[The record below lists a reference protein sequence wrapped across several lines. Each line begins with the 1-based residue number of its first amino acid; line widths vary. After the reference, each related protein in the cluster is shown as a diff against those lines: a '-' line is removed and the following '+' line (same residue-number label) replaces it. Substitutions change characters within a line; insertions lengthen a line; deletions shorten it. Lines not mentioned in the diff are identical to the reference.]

1 MKLKIIISILSLLS
15 LAFAAAGGVLYY
27 FSIKKTVVLEAE
39 RHGLMRSDMIKNNI
53 SGFLAEYIKPVQAL
67 ATLDEFRKLLESP
80 APDKA
85 VMAKVNHILDS
96 FNLSLATEACYVMD
110 RTGLTIA
117 SSNRNFFD
125 SFVGKNF
132 MFRPYFKQALLGR
145 SFLYLALGTTSG
157 KRGAYYSC
165 PVYGRHK
172 IYKTDSI
179 GRNCKVRIIGVIV
192 IKASIDSVEKILP
205 VNSDEIFMITDPH
218 GIIFISN
225 RKKLLFKSFNQ
236 LAPDVRKKL
245 IASKQFGTKP
255 LSYAGFKIIDENY
268 VKDKKGNL
276 YLIHTM
282 GINNLNGWKLV
293 QLQNLLLIRKR
304 IYNPILKV
312 TAFIVFIFT
321 ILIGISIYM
330 LYRLASNEL
339 AVRKKIEDKL
349 RKSEERYRTIYHNT
363 PVMLHSIDSEYRLI
377 SVSDHWLEATGY
389 TRKEVIGRELTD
401 FFTSESRE
409 KAENKILPEFF
420 DKGLNKDIPYRFIKK
435 DKSIM
440 DILLSC
446 YGIKDDNGKIVRTLA
461 VSVDITEKK
470 KEQKELELAK
480 EELSRYSK
488 ELEKIVRK
496 RTREITDLFR
506 YTPAAI
512 YIKDLEGRYRNINN
526 RCAKLFNLTRENAIG
541 KTDFEI
547 LPRDIAQ
554 QFAENDVKVLE
565 TLTEH
570 RFTEV
575 IRHDAKIYTYISV
588 KFPVYGELNQ
598 ITGVCSIATDITEL
612 QQTQDKLRKLSRTI
626 MENQEKE
633 RGIIARELH
642 DELGQILTA
651 LRMDSVWFE
660 NYLKSI
666 DEKAAKRARDMSLL
680 IDKTIDDVR
689 SLAFQLRPGSLD
701 DLGIVDAV
709 ESLINDFEK
718 RTNIITDFNHDNI
731 PDLNYTEANAVYR
744 IIQEALTNAAKH
756 SGASTINVYLTFN
769 DNIVKAEIKDDGM
782 GFKTDMKYDE
792 NRGLGLTGMEERASL
807 AGGKLSVNSI
817 PGKGTLISFS
827 FRKTFG

>member
-15 LAFAAAGGVLYY
+15 LVFALAGGYLYY
-27 FSIKKTVVLEAE
+27 SSIRKTVVLEAQ
-39 RHGLMRSDMIKNNI
+39 RHGLIRSDMVKNNF

-67 ATLDEFRKLLESP
+67 STLDELRDLLETG
-80 APDKA
+80 DNTE
-85 VMAKVNHILDS
+85 KVNYILDS
-96 FNLSLATEACYVMD
+96 FKRSLGTEVCYLMD
-110 RTGLTIA
+110 STGMTIA
-117 SSNRNFFD
+117 SSNRNSFD

-132 MFRPYFKQALLGR
+132 KFRPYFKKALLGK

-157 KRGAYYSC
+157 KRGAYYSS
-165 PVYGRHK
+165 PVYNK
-172 IYKTDSI
+172 NKT
-179 GRNCKVRIIGVIV
+179 KIIGVIV
-192 IKASIDSVEKILP
+192 IKASIDAVEKILS
-205 VNSDEIFMITDPH
+205 VNADEIFIITDPH

-225 RKKLLFKSFNQ
+225 RKHLLFKSFNKLNQ
-236 LAPDVRKKL
+236 DVRAVLVK
-245 IASKQFGTKP
+245 SMQFGKKP
-255 LSYAGFKIIDENY
+255 LYDAGFYLVDKNY
-268 VKDKKGNL
+268 VKDQKGDL
-276 YLIHTM
+276 FLIHTM
-282 GINNLNGWKLV
+282 GINHLKGWHLI
-293 QLQNLLLIRKR
+293 QMQNLKLIRKR

-339 AVRKKIEDKL
+339 IIRKKIEDKL

-389 TRKEVIGRELTD
+389 KRDEVIGRELTD
-401 FFTSESRE
+401 FFTSESRQM
-409 KAENKILPEFF
+409 AENKILPAFF
-420 DKGLNKDIPYRFIKK
+420 NRGLNKDIPYKFIKK

-446 YGIKDDNGKIVRTLA
+446 YGIKDDNGEIVRTLA

-488 ELEKIVRK
+488 QLEKIVQK
-496 RTREITDLFR
+496 RTREITDLFK

-512 YIKDLEGRYRNINN
+512 YIKNLNGQYRIINN
-526 RCAKLFNLTRENAIG
+526 RFEKLFHITSEKAKG

-547 LPRDIAQ
+547 LPIDIAE
-554 QFAENDVKVLE
+554 QFTKNDNKVLK

-575 IRHDAKIYTYISV
+575 IKSDDKTYTYISV
-588 KFPVYGELNQ
+588 KFPVYGEKDS

-612 QQTQDKLRKLSRTI
+612 QKTQDKLRKLSGTI

-642 DELGQILTA
+642 DELGQVLTA

-660 NYLKSI
+660 NYLRKI
-666 DEKAAKRARDMSLL
+666 DEKAFQRAKDMSFL
-680 IDKTIDDVR
+680 IDKTINDVR

-709 ESLINDFEK
+709 ESLVNDFEK
-718 RTNIITDFNHDNI
+718 RIDIITDFNHNNI
-731 PDLNYTEANAVYR
+731 PNLNYTEANAVYR

-756 SGASTINVYLTFN
+756 SDASTINVDLTYKN
-769 DNIVKAEIKDDGM
+769 NMVKAEIKDDGK
-782 GFKTDMKYDE
+782 GFQTDLHDDE
-792 NRGLGLTGMEERASL
+792 SRGFGLTCMEERANL
-807 AGGKLSVNSI
+807 AGGKLIIKSSS
-817 PGKGTLISFS
+817 GDGTIISFS
-827 FRKTFG
+827 FKKICKKVTGYKN

>member
-15 LAFAAAGGVLYY
+15 LVFALAGGYFYY
-27 FSIKKTVVLEAE
+27 SSIKKTVVLEAE
-39 RHGLMRSDMIKNNI
+39 RHGLIRSDMVKNNL
-53 SGFLAEYIKPVQAL
+53 SGFLAEFIKPVQAL
-67 ATLDEFRKLLESP
+67 STLNELRKLLQIG
-80 APDKA
+80 DNTTK
-85 VMAKVNHILDS
+85 AKVNYILDS
-96 FNLSLATEACYVMD
+96 FKRSLDTDACYVMD
-110 RTGLTIA
+110 RTGMTIA
-117 SSNRNFFD
+117 SSNRNSKD

-132 MFRPYFKQALLGR
+132 KFRPYFKKALLGR

-157 KRGAYYSC
+157 KRGAYYSS
-165 PVYGRHK
+165 PVYDK
-172 IYKTDSI
+172 NKT
-179 GRNCKVRIIGVIV
+179 GIIGVIV
-192 IKASIDSVEKILP
+192 IKASIDSVEKTLP
-205 VNSDEIFMITDPH
+205 VNVDEIFIITDPH

-225 RKKLLFKSFNQ
+225 RKNLLFKSFNKLNQ
-236 LAPDVRKKL
+236 DVRAALVK
-245 IASKQFGTKP
+245 SMQFGRKSLTD
-255 LSYAGFKIIDENY
+255 AGFHMVDKNY
-268 VKDKKGNL
+268 VKDRKGDL
-276 YLIHTM
+276 FLIHTM
-282 GINNLNGWKLV
+282 GINHLKGWKLI
-293 QLQNLLLIRKR
+293 QMQNLKLIRKR

-312 TAFIVFIFT
+312 TAFIVLIFT

-339 AVRKKIEDKL
+339 IIRKKIENKL

-389 TRKEVIGRELTD
+389 KRDEVIGRELTD
-401 FFTSESRE
+401 FFTSESKE
-409 KAENKILPEFF
+409 MAENKILPEFF
-420 DKGLNKDIPYRFIKK
+420 DRGLNKDIPYKFIKK
-435 DKSIM
+435 DKSVM

-446 YGIKDDNGKIVRTLA
+446 YGIKDDDGKIVRTLA

-470 KEQKELELAK
+470 KEQRELELAK

-496 RTREITDLFR
+496 RTREITDLFK

-512 YIKDLEGRYRNINN
+512 YIKNIQGQYRIINN
-526 RCAKLFNLTRENAIG
+526 RFEKLFHITSREAEG

-547 LPRDIAQ
+547 LPVDIAD
-554 QFAENDVKVLE
+554 QFTKNDNKVLQ

-575 IRHDAKIYTYISV
+575 IKHDDKTYTYISV
-588 KFPVYGELNQ
+588 KFPVYGEKDR

-612 QQTQDKLRKLSRTI
+612 QKTQDKLRKLSRTI

-642 DELGQILTA
+642 DELGQVLTA

-660 NYLKSI
+660 NYLRKI
-666 DEKAAKRARDMSLL
+666 DGKASQRAKDMSFL
-680 IDKTIDDVR
+680 IDKTINDVR

-709 ESLINDFEK
+709 ESLVNDFEK
-718 RTNIITDFNHDNI
+718 RTDIITDFNHNNI

-756 SGASTINVYLTFN
+756 SDASIINVDLTFKN
-769 DNIVKAEIKDDGM
+769 YIVKAEIRDDGR
-782 GFKTDMKYDE
+782 GFQTDLHDDE
-792 NRGLGLTGMEERASL
+792 ARGFGLTGMEERASL
-807 AGGKLSVNSI
+807 AGGKLAIKSAS
-817 PGKGTLISFS
+817 GEGTIISFS
-827 FRKTFG
+827 FKKIYG